1 MELGKACRCLALR
14 HACYSNCKQ
23 CGIIFCVEDEAI
35 VRSGGCYVCLSG
47 GTIEPPPSAAEA
59 RVSLSEAEAKAY
71 ELKDRLLQYDLENA
85 KRTHVF
91 DAQADYYETSVW
103 LTDAEKEAIDSKQ
116 QKRREQMLPS
126 SRRTVLTL
134 SLGGGIPSASQSF
147 FSTAAGP
154 AEEPVEV
161 VDEKFEGNDGS
172 PEFSVVV
179 NESLANNKN
188 PCGGVYRLLLE
199 QKRPP
204 GISSAT
210 YS

>member
-23 CGIIFCVEDEAI
+23 CGSIFCVEDEAM

-47 GTIEPPPSAAEA
+47 GTIEPPPSAAET

-85 KRTHVF
+85 KRTKVF

-134 SLGGGIPSASQSF
+134 SLGGGMPSASQSC
-147 FSTAAGP
+147 FSTSAGA
-154 AEEPVEV
+154 AEEPVED
-161 VDEKFEGNDGS
+161 VDEKFEGS